1 MNVILSTHGAV
12 PVPAPPS
19 ERARMADADFP
30 RILYSAT
37 ESSRIFDSQAEV
49 DAAGG
54 TWYRTPT
61 EAADAAAKAA
71 TPDPTPEGESTPP
84 RSRR

>member
-1 MNVILSTHGAV
+1 
-12 PVPAPPS
+12 
-19 ERARMADADFP
+19 MADADFP

-37 ESSRIFDSQAEV
+37 EPSRIFESQAEV

-61 EAADAAAKAA
+61 DAADAAAKAA
-71 TPDPTPEGESTPP
+71 TPDPTPEGEHTPP